1 MLMDYK
7 ITVVQETK
15 TSTFDGRIKSL
26 NELPEKLRQAEQQ
39 MIKGQ
44 KAVITISYA
53 PVSEEQLEY
62 ERAKRRAIV
71 KEVFDEV
78 MNEVKENE

>member
-1 MLMDYK
+1 
-7 ITVVQETK
+7 
-15 TSTFDGRIKSL
+15 
-26 NELPEKLRQAEQQ
+26 

-62 ERAKRRAIV
+62 ERAKRKAIV